1 MKITGIETW
10 LVEIPL
16 RGAFRNAHTVKSVQ
30 RSVVVRVRTEAGLLD
45 GLRVPDTLTRVQR
58 PAPV

>member
-16 RGAFRNAHTVKSVQ
+16 RGAFRNAHAVQSVQ
-30 RSVVVRVRTEAGLLD
+30 RAW
-45 GLRVPDTLTRVQR
+45 
-58 PAPV
+58 